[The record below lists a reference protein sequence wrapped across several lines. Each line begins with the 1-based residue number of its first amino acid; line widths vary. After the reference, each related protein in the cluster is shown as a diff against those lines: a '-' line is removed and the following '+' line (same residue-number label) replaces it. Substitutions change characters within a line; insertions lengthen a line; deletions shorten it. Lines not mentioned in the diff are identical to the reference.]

1 MPLKFL
7 NGFFTV
13 LVCLKKEKR
22 EEKQKKEKV
31 IGVDLILALIMLFA
45 RFYETTLSHCLSF

>member
-13 LVCLKKEKR
+13 VLVCLKKEIR
-22 EEKQKKEKV
+22 EGKKKEKESDWCGSNPS
-31 IGVDLILALIMLFA
+31 INYAFCKIL
-45 RFYETTLSHCLSF
+45 

>member
-13 LVCLKKEKR
+13 LVCLKKEQR
-22 EEKQKKEKV
+22 EGKKKV

-45 RFYETTLSHCLSF
+45 RFNETTLSHCLSF